1 MNRRW
6 IVFVVLAVVVLL
18 ALYVAS
24 VGVGARERR
33 SQGPGAGPRDRT
45 ASVSL
50 DAPWVQKLRDR
61 LTAKLESKDL
71 SLAGGADGCGL
82 AGTDLLVPVDEECEY
97 EIAPAKRT
105 RALYPKLVQGQSAA
119 FGLEQDDALEIE
131 DEPLAAGAEA
141 ERYDVYRGQEPA
153 TLTVAECE
161 VNEGDEAKFCRVSL
175 EQR

>member
-1 MNRRW
+1 M
-6 IVFVVLAVVVLL
+6 VFCAIALLVLL
-18 ALYVAS
+18 ALYVGS

-33 SQGPGAGPRDRT
+33 GQGPEAGPRDRT

-50 DAPWVQKLRDR
+50 NAPWVQKLRDR
-61 LTAKLESKDL
+61 LTAKLKSEDL

-82 AGTDLLVPVDEECEY
+82 NGTDLLVPVDEECEY
-97 EIAPAKRT
+97 EIAPAKQT

-131 DEPLAAGAEA
+131 DEPLAAGAEV
-141 ERYDVYRGQEPA
+141 ERYDVYRSKEPA

-161 VNEGDEAKFCRVSL
+161 VNEGDEAKLCRVSL
-175 EQR
+175 E